1 MTTNTLTGEY
11 FYNIDSKGR
20 LNIPAKYRNA
30 LAPENNNTFIIT
42 KGQDPCIYAYPLI
55 EWGKVESELRN
66 LSSASLKNRSFIR
79 TMVRFAV
86 PVKFDKQGRIQ
97 LTPALMEYASLDK
110 EVLIIGVVNKIEIW
124 NPIKLDQLEK
134 NELKI
139 DSQEYETLAEKIIL

>member
-1 MTTNTLTGEY
+1 
-11 FYNIDSKGR
+11 
-20 LNIPAKYRNA
+20 
-30 LAPENNNTFIIT
+30 
-42 KGQDPCIYAYPLI
+42 
-55 EWGKVESELRN
+55 
-66 LSSASLKNRSFIR
+66 
-79 TMVRFAV
+79 MVRFAV

>member
-55 EWGKVESELRN
+55 E
-66 LSSASLKNRSFIR
+66 
-79 TMVRFAV
+79 
-86 PVKFDKQGRIQ
+86 
-97 LTPALMEYASLDK
+97 
-110 EVLIIGVVNKIEIW
+110 
-124 NPIKLDQLEK
+124 
-134 NELKI
+134 
-139 DSQEYETLAEKIIL
+139 